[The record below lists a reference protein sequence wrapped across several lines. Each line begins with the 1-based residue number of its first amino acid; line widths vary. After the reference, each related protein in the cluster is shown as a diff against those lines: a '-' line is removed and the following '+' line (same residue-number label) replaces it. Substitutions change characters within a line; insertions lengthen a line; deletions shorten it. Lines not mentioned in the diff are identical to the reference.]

1 LSLLGKKQ
9 IERTSIRMAMAD
21 EHDHGEEGHG
31 HELLPTQRAVTKPLV
46 LALAITAAFAV
57 FELVGGWL
65 SNSLALI
72 SDAGHMFTDVLA
84 LALSLGAAIIA
95 LREPTDKQTFGY
107 LRVEIV
113 AALLNGIAL
122 AVLAA
127 IIIYEAFIRF
137 QQPQD
142 IDAELMLMVAS
153 IGLVANLTS
162 AFVLRKHSHDNLNV
176 KGAFIHVLGDTMS
189 SVGVIVAALLII
201 FFGLVEA
208 DPIISAIIGVIILF
222 NAIGVVRQALNILL
236 EFTPGHIEV
245 EEVRSELMKVEGV
258 EEVHDLHFWTI
269 ASGVYSMSGHIV
281 VKDQPISA
289 CSCIISACEE
299 VLRERFHLSHTTL
312 QLESS
317 ACGIDACVF
326 RSNNGNKKGKEK

>member
-1 LSLLGKKQ
+1 
-9 IERTSIRMAMAD
+9 MAMAD
-21 EHDHGEEGHG
+21 EHIHGEEGHG
-31 HELLPTQRAVTKPLV
+31 HDLLPTQRTVTKPLV

-95 LREPTDKQTFGY
+95 MREPTEKQTFGY

-122 AVLAA
+122 AVLAG

-162 AFVLRKHSHDNLNV
+162 ALVLRKHSHDNLNV
-176 KGAFIHVLGDTMS
+176 KGAFMHVLGDTMS

-201 FFGLVEA
+201 YFDLVEA

-222 NAIGVVRQALNILL
+222 NAMGVVRQALNILL
-236 EFTPGHIEV
+236 EFAPTHIEAD
-245 EEVRSELMKVEGV
+245 EVRDELLKIEGV
-258 EEVHDLHFWTI
+258 IEVHDLHFWTI
-269 ASGVYSMSGHIV
+269 ASGVFSMSGHIV

-289 CSCIISACEE
+289 CSCIITACEDL
-299 VLRERFHLSHTTL
+299 LRERFHFSHTTL
-312 QLESS
+312 QLESTT
-317 ACGIDACVF
+317 CGLNSCVF
-326 RSNNGNKKGKEK
+326 KKNNNKRNGDRS

>member
-1 LSLLGKKQ
+1 
-9 IERTSIRMAMAD
+9 
-21 EHDHGEEGHG
+21 
-31 HELLPTQRAVTKPLV
+31 
-46 LALAITAAFAV
+46 
-57 FELVGGWL
+57 
-65 SNSLALI
+65 
-72 SDAGHMFTDVLA
+72 
-84 LALSLGAAIIA
+84 
-95 LREPTDKQTFGY
+95 
-107 LRVEIV
+107 
-113 AALLNGIAL
+113 
-122 AVLAA
+122 
-127 IIIYEAFIRF
+127 
-137 QQPQD
+137 
-142 IDAELMLMVAS
+142 
-153 IGLVANLTS
+153 
-162 AFVLRKHSHDNLNV
+162 
-176 KGAFIHVLGDTMS
+176 
-189 SVGVIVAALLII
+189 
-201 FFGLVEA
+201 
-208 DPIISAIIGVIILF
+208 VIILF

-245 EEVRSELMKVEGV
+245 DEVRSELMKVDGV